1 MKIKENTII
10 YVGCPAFNK
19 TGGTELAHQLV
30 REINELGGN
39 AKILYYDT
47 TVKNNKEN
55 INPAFRKYVDSYS
68 TITDVNDIADNVL
81 VAPEINVQ
89 MLDRF
94 DNVQK
99 VIWWM
104 SVDNFLKTNGFSN
117 AVKFY
122 GRFKSVKL
130 LLKRR
135 ISISKKTLSND
146 VVHLYQSEYAKEFLA
161 NNGISNSRRLSDY
174 LNDVYLDTTDVSFG
188 NRENSVLYNPK
199 KGIDFTK
206 KLISAYPNY
215 NWVPIQNMSNTEVRD
230 LLLRSKVYIDFGNHP
245 GKDRFPREAAISG
258 CCIIT
263 GMDGSAK
270 NNVDIC
276 IPEKYKIKAEDKNIP
291 RIISVVDDCLQSYN
305 TKIDDFSQYRKVIL
319 SEKENFKD
327 DVKNIFAKDF

>member
-1 MKIKENTII
+1 MNIRKNTII

-30 REINELGGN
+30 REINELGGH

-47 TVKNNKEN
+47 TVKNNAET

-68 TITDVNDIADNVL
+68 IITDVDDIADNVL
-81 VAPEINVQ
+81 IAPEINVQ

-117 AVKFY
+117 AIKFY
-122 GRFKSVKL
+122 GRFQSIKL

-146 VVHLYQSEYAKEFLA
+146 ILHLYQSEYAREFLA
-161 NNGISNSRRLSDY
+161 KNGISNSKRLSDY
-174 LNDVYLDTTDVSFG
+174 LNGVYLDTADVSFE
-188 NRENSVLYNPK
+188 NRENNILYNPK
-199 KGIDFTK
+199 KGIAFTK
-206 KLISAYPNY
+206 KIINLYPDY
-215 NWVPIQNMSNTEVRD
+215 NWIPIQNMSNTEVRS

-263 GMDGSAK
+263 GMDGSAA
-270 NNVDIC
+270 NNIDIC
-276 IPEKYKIKAEDKNIP
+276 IPEKYKIKAEEKNIQ
-291 RIISVVDDCLQSYN
+291 RIIKVIDECLQSYKIN
-305 TKIDDFSQYRKVIL
+305 IDDFTVYREKIL
-319 SEKENFKD
+319 QEKSEFKK
-327 DVKNIFAKDF
+327 DVKDTFSL